1 MTERFDVVRSWIR
14 AAADR
19 AIERAKD
26 TKVAAAAMQ
35 ALERITQ
42 QRWRLSDEA
51 LTAAAAHAEG
61 VDSAMVACRAGRLY
75 VDASMTNGNEVQ
87 FSLTPRAVR
96 FAPRGAKEISFDVDP
111 PGAHETSIVGALAGC
126 IARATWPMIA
136 PGHTV
141 DVGGA
146 IVERE
151 SPGRLRVDLRSVPAV
166 RRFAS
171 SQAAAMIFDVL
182 ELESIRVEPGALALK
197 LKLPQLAP

>member
-1 MTERFDVVRSWIR
+1 MTDRLDILRSLVR

-19 AIERAKD
+19 AVDRLSGTRLASA
-26 TKVAAAAMQ
+26 TKQ
-35 ALERITQ
+35 ILERLTQ

-51 LTAAAAHAEG
+51 LTTAAAHAEG
-61 VDSAMVACRAGRLY
+61 VDSAMVVCQAGKMF
-75 VDASMTNGNEVQ
+75 VDASMTSGKEVQ
-87 FSLTPRAVR
+87 FSLSPRSVR
-96 FAPRGAKEISFDVDP
+96 FAPRGAKEISFDVEP
-111 PGAHETSIVGALAGC
+111 PDAHDTSIVGALAAC
-126 IARATWPMIA
+126 IAKATWPMIA
-136 PGHTV
+136 PADSV

-151 SPGRLRVDLRSVPAV
+151 AAGRLLVDLRSVPAV

-171 SQAAAMIFDVL
+171 TQTAAMVFDLL